1 MVFFEIKN
9 NYMLFVNKV
18 LDSKIIDHDAEGL
31 DKLNAI
37 GSAIKSV
44 THVDLTARVQSI
56 SYKLNSNFHN
66 LINEFYKL
74 TNVPVLINTSFNVR
88 GEPIVNSPKDA
99 IKCFLGTNLD
109 FLVLEN
115 FIISKKD
122 QPEHLLKN
130 NHSITFD
137 KD

>member
-1 MVFFEIKN
+1 
-9 NYMLFVNKV
+9 MLFVNKV
-18 LDSKIIDHDAEGL
+18 LDSKIIDHDAEGV

-37 GSAIKSV
+37 ESAIKSV

-56 SYKLNSNFHN
+56 NNKLNSKFHN
-66 LINEFYKL
+66 LITEFYKL

-122 QPEHLLKN
+122 QPKHLLKN
-130 NHSITFD
+130 NHSISFD

>member
-1 MVFFEIKN
+1 
-9 NYMLFVNKV
+9 MLFVNKV

-37 GSAIKSV
+37 ESAIKSV

-56 SYKLNSNFHN
+56 SNKLNSNFHN

-109 FLVLEN
+109 F
-115 FIISKKD
+115 
-122 QPEHLLKN
+122 
-130 NHSITFD
+130 
-137 KD
+137 

>member
-1 MVFFEIKN
+1 
-9 NYMLFVNKV
+9 MLFVNKV

-37 GSAIKSV
+37 ESAIKSV

-56 SYKLNSNFHN
+56 NNKLNSKFHN
-66 LINEFYKL
+66 LITEFYKL

-122 QPEHLLKN
+122 QPKHLLKN
-130 NHSITFD
+130 NHSISFD